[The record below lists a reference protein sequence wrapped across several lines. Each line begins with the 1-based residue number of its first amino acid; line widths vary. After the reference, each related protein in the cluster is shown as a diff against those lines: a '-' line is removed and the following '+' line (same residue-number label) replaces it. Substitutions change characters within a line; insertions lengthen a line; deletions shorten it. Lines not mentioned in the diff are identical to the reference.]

1 MSLTVTEDNL
11 DNIIENFGSLKLSK
25 GVNEEFVTVVID
37 KNRVHSTH
45 DQSKVLLRLEPYEVE
60 RLCIIKE
67 AS

>member
-11 DNIIENFGSLKLSK
+11 DKIIENFGSLKLSK

-60 RLCIIKE
+60 RLCIMKE

>member
-1 MSLTVTEDNL
+1 MSLTVTKDNL

-45 DQSKVLLRLEPYEVE
+45 DQNKVLLRLEPYEVE
-60 RLCIIKE
+60 RLCIMKE

>member
-25 GVNEEFVTVVID
+25 GINEEFVTVVID

>member
-1 MSLTVTEDNL
+1 MSLTITD
-11 DNIIENFGSLKLSK
+11 ENKDKVVESFGSLKLSK
-25 GVNEEFVTVVID
+25 GREEEFVTVVID

-60 RLCIIKE
+60 RLCIMKE

>member
-1 MSLTVTEDNL
+1 MSLTVTKDNL

-25 GVNEEFVTVVID
+25 GPNDEFVTVIID

-45 DQSKVLLRLEPYEVE
+45 DRNKVLLRLEPWEVE
-60 RLCIIKE
+60 RLCIMKE

>member
-11 DNIIENFGSLKLSK
+11 DKIIENFGSLKLSK

-45 DQSKVLLRLEPYEVE
+45 DQSKVLLSKLSSVTVK
-60 RLCIIKE
+60 LIQ
-67 AS
+67 